1 MERLRCQS
9 AAPYCGRRVFCM
21 IQALLFDLDGTLLDS
36 RDAVIDAVA
45 YTAEEYA
52 PGHFS
57 REELL

>member
-1 MERLRCQS
+1 
-9 AAPYCGRRVFCM
+9 M